1 MKLDEFFAEH
11 PKAALAFSGG
21 TDSAFLLYAARSA
34 GADVRPYLV
43 SLSFSRNLSMR
54 MQSGFPASWGL
65 SFAWSMQTFSNMTR

>member
-43 SLSFSRNLSMR
+43 KS
-54 MQSGFPASWGL
+54 QSDFPASWGL